1 MLKDKSVLAQMVG
14 FLITSS
20 SFTSSKSMMATRM
33 WSTSPVG
40 TYFYFD
46 VLPTLQSSKSS
57 WLDYCIA
64 SLSGEM
70 LPSWMVGKDGT
81 RSNLAKANENR
92 DYRIFEDFA
101 FYIIDETRKCN
112 ATEIFKLYGNA
123 YAFDSTT
130 IDLCLELFPWTKFR
144 NKEFISHLLVP

>member
-1 MLKDKSVLAQMVG
+1 
-14 FLITSS
+14 
-20 SFTSSKSMMATRM
+20 
-33 WSTSPVG
+33 
-40 TYFYFD
+40 
-46 VLPTLQSSKSS
+46 
-57 WLDYCIA
+57 
-64 SLSGEM
+64 M

-130 IDLCLELFPWTKFR
+130 IDLCLELFSWTKFR
-144 NKEFISHLLVP
+144 NKEFISYLLVP